1 MTRQALMGMALAVVI
16 LGAGAAAAGPP
27 GGSPGDGRDGHRRV
41 RGEVVSID
49 EARGSL
55 TLKTG
60 EGSAV
65 ALHLPPGA
73 LKGLRKG
80 DRLTL
85 ELAVDRAGLGGARA
99 ARPASGD
106 RRPAGPAKGD

>member
-1 MTRQALMGMALAVVI
+1 MTRQGLLGLAAAALVI
-16 LGAGAAAAGPP
+16 WGSAGAAGATEGDAR
-27 GGSPGDGRDGHRRV
+27 GGRHRV
-41 RGEVVSID
+41 RGEVVSVD

-65 ALHLPPGA
+65 ALHLPPA
-73 LKGLRKG
+73 AVKGFRKG

-85 ELAVDRAGLGGARA
+85 DLAVDRAGAAGSRA
-99 ARPASGD
+99 AKPA
-106 RRPAGPAKGD
+106 PARGGSPATTE